1 MRPPN
6 RRRPSWDSW
15 IRPSL
20 TDAHPSSVRQK
31 PVVGRSPRDRRSS
44 VRSPWQIRRAFAA
57 HLGMSQIVGIRQMP
71 AHQKSVARPC
81 AVRNPPVA
89 SPWSVHRLVLHFHN
103 PPPWAFPCEPPR
115 TNATRTNTRRTP
127 HRTRPNAE
135 RTTDEHRRAR
145 STSAPLNSAEVRRP
159 SIARSKSVA
168 SPW

>member
-6 RRRPSWDSW
+6 RRRPSWVSW

-89 SPWSVHRLVLHFHN
+89 SPWSVHRFVLHFHN
-103 PPPWAFPCEPPR
+103 PPPLAFPCEPPRDLPPR

-145 STSAPLNSAEVRRP
+145 STSAPLNSA
-159 SIARSKSVA
+159 ARQ
-168 SPW
+168 SPVYSP